1 VCEDLILSGAGSL
14 LSQSFSLKRSSPLGD
29 SDDLFANTYLNDNLE
44 RQAAKESNYLS
55 FNTASVKPVVP
66 TSYLHHQYTCPVSQ
80 PEQYQSLLSETSYSL
95 TSQRLE
101 ATSGLSPLEA
111 GQFLSSSYADDIAN
125 PLGDASIPANLD
137 SLALDLFNNSGAI
150 DDSVFS
156 GTKDDIG
163 FGTIGPSPPV
173 APHSLGSPHQPVLGL
188 RLSRSILP
196 GYESHLYGARHFS
209 EDNET
214 APQVVSRR
222 TVQTPISPQPP
233 ASSSSPRSDHILC
246 TWPSCGK
253 SFEST
258 SDYK

>member
-1 VCEDLILSGAGSL
+1 MCEDLILSGAGSL

-101 ATSGLSPLEA
+101 ATSGPSPLEA

-125 PLGDASIPANLD
+125 PLDDTSIPANLD
-137 SLALDLFNNSGAI
+137 SLASDLFNNSGAI

-163 FGTIGPSPPV
+163 FGAIASPPV
-173 APHSLGSPHQPVLGL
+173 APCSLESLHKPVLGL

-196 GYESHLYGARHFS
+196 GYESNLYRARHLS

-222 TVQTPISPQPP
+222 TVQIPTSPRPP